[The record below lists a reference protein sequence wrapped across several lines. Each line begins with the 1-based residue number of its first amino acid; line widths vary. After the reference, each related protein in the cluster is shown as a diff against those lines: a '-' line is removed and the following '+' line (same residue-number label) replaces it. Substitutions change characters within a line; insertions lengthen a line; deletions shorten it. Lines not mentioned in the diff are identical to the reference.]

1 VVHTPEL
8 QAYTASRLYNALRE
22 DISQEA
28 LTLSATWILGEYS
41 ETLIEG
47 GLVDEE
53 LAKTVWSTMRL
64 STLSNTGI
72 GNRCRDHRSHP
83 LHSRFTVCQ
92 PTHAAIRVRIDH
104 EDFFAAYYQQ

>member
-1 VVHTPEL
+1 VAHTPEL

-41 ETLIEG
+41 EILIEG

-53 LAKTVWSTMRL
+53 KATLVWLTMQL
-64 STLSNTGI
+64 STVSNI
-72 GNRCRDHRSHP
+72 
-83 LHSRFTVCQ
+83 LLWVY
-92 PTHAAIRVRIDH
+92 V
-104 EDFFAAYYQQ
+104 

>member
-41 ETLIEG
+41 EILIEG

-53 LAKTVWSTMRL
+53 KATLVCLTMQLPTV
-64 STLSNTGI
+64 SNI
-72 GNRCRDHRSHP
+72 
-83 LHSRFTVCQ
+83 LLWVY
-92 PTHAAIRVRIDH
+92 V
-104 EDFFAAYYQQ
+104 